1 MAMPEA
7 KQVVDLFSG
16 TSRVGYALK
25 KSGYRV
31 LSNDHNNY
39 AYTLAKCYVETDLED
54 VESEARKL
62 IAEFNDVKGLPGY
75 FTENF
80 CLQSRFFHPKNGE
93 RVDAIREIIAKKNLP
108 PALEA
113 VMLVSLMEAADRV
126 DSTCGIQMAYL
137 KNWAKRAEKDLLLK
151 MPLLVSAKEQGSG
164 KAFRLDALKAAQ
176 TLECDVAYLDPPYNQ
191 HSYRSNYHI
200 WESLIEWDKPES
212 YGKANKRIDC
222 KTEKS
227 LFNSKP
233 KFIDAFAE
241 VIKAINAKVL
251 VVSFNN
257 EGFVNREDMEN
268 LLKTK
273 GAVSTEV
280 IEYKRY
286 VGAQIGIHNHKG
298 LSVGQV
304 SHLHNQEFLYT
315 VDTR

>member
-1 MAMPEA
+1 MPDA

-25 KSGYRV
+25 KSGYNV
-31 LSNDHNNY
+31 LSNDHNSY

-54 VESEARKL
+54 VEIAARKL
-62 IAEFNDVKGLPGY
+62 ILEFNKVKGVPGY

-93 RVDAIREIIAKKNLP
+93 RVDAIREIILQKKLP
-108 PALEA
+108 ADLEA
-113 VMLVSLMEAADRV
+113 VLLVSLMEAADRV

-137 KNWAKRAEKDLLLK
+137 KNWAKRSEKDLLLK
-151 MPLLVSAKEQGSG
+151 MPLLLSAKEHGSG

-200 WESLIEWDKPES
+200 WESLVEWDKPAV
-212 YGKANKRIDC
+212 YGKANKRMDC

-241 VIKAINAKVL
+241 VIKAIKAKVL
-251 VVSFNN
+251 IVSFNN

-268 LLKTK
+268 LLKLK
-273 GAVSTEV
+273 GTVSTQV

-315 VDTR
+315 VDAR